1 MLSLGTAAAVG
12 SINGVLGGG
21 GDSFWEAPSWS
32 QLDTLLCHLCLGLQ
46 PGMGIRA
53 ARDILFQGWDEH
65 SFPENCRA
73 EEERV

>member
-1 MLSLGTAAAVG
+1 
-12 SINGVLGGG
+12 
-21 GDSFWEAPSWS
+21 
-32 QLDTLLCHLCLGLQ
+32 
-46 PGMGIRA
+46 MGIRA